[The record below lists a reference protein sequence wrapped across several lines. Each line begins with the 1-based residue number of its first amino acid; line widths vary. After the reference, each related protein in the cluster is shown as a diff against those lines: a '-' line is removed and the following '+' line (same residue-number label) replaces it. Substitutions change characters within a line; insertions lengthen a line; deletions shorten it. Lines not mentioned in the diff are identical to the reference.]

1 MPGAPRS
8 EGPLRGGAEPG
19 TAGPAVLAARHKAKL
34 SPGSRG
40 AASTGRRAGGPAAA
54 RSGGSSAPPASSPP
68 ASLRPPARAGGAPSA
83 RLGGGGALLVRV
95 FSACAATAMSV
106 RAPKSLTA
114 SPARVP
120 LLALPP
126 AHAAGPGESGGW
138 RPRPCARSRQSAEPA
153 EEEFFA
159 LPSSF
164 TLLVFSP
171 KGEKKAAQSPYVRA
185 RCDRGWQEKKR
196 GGGGNLALAVREETF
211 RASPLRFPGLRG
223 GCRGRGR
230 RNLFRLMLPAPRPP
244 QLPSALFLLL

>member
-196 GGGGNLALAVREETF
+196 GGGEAI
-211 RASPLRFPGLRG
+211 SPWP
-223 GCRGRGR
+223 CGR
-230 RNLFRLMLPAPRPP
+230 RLSAPPR
-244 QLPSALFLLL
+244 SASRGCGGDAGGGGGGICSG